1 MIKKIL
7 LITILFFTF
16 IANSQAESMATG
28 IIQNISIE
36 NNSIEIN
43 NIEYRVDS
51 EQTTLISGMHT
62 LDLELLEVGNRVNF
76 LLKGNLIIEMQLTTP
91 YEFNS

>member
-7 LITILFFTF
+7 LISILFFTF
-16 IANSQAESMATG
+16 IANSPADSMASG
-28 IIQNISIE
+28 IIQAISIE

-43 NIEYRVDS
+43 NLEYRMDS

-62 LDLELLEVGNRVNF
+62 LDLELLEVGNRVKF
-76 LLKGNLIIEMQLTTP
+76 LLKGDLIIKIQLTTP
-91 YEFNS
+91 YAFTS